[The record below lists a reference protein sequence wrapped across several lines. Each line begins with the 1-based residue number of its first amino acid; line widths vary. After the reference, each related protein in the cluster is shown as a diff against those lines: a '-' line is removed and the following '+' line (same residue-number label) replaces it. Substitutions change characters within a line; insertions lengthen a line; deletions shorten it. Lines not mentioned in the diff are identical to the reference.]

1 MHINLRVTYADGT
14 NKSIV
19 AKAADIVAFEER
31 FNISM
36 ASLQN
41 DVRLT
46 HLLFLAWHAEKR
58 SGDVKDDFEKW
69 LDTVDSVEADEQ
81 KK

>member
-1 MHINLRVTYADGT
+1 MQINLLITFVDG
-14 NKSIV
+14 NAKPVV
-19 AKAADIVAFEER
+19 ARASDIVAFEER

-36 ASLQN
+36 GSLQK
-41 DVRLT
+41 DVRFT

-58 SGDVKDDFEKW
+58 TGETKDNFEKW
-69 LDTVDSVEADEQ
+69 VDSVDSVEADEP